1 VTVEIQPQPQSSTPV
16 RVLIVEDDLVD
27 RMACRRAFR
36 AAGGYQLLEADTGQQ
51 GLAMA
56 LSGQADCVLLD
67 YNLPDLTGLEFLAGL
82 AASRPGGDAPPVMML
97 TGADSA
103 TVAAEAMRRGARD
116 YLVKDADGRYLE
128 LLPAGIERMLREQC
142 LRADKQQ
149 AEARFRTLVEQIQAV
164 SYVARTGPQSGLD
177 YVSPQIRLL
186 GYTPEEWLA
195 DPGLLRACMHPDDRE
210 RAWAGVSA
218 SRAGALPL
226 RLEYRL
232 LPRGGGELWVR
243 DQADPVPG
251 TGGTGPGAAV
261 LQGILIDISASKAA
275 EQALRRSQ
283 EELRRLAAHQER
295 IKEEERKR
303 IAQEIHDELGGLL
316 TGIRAYILVAQ
327 ERALAAGSMPEPLLA
342 DTADLVQTAIE
353 TVRRVI
359 TDLRPSV
366 LDQLGVWAALEW
378 YAGQVALRAGL
389 HCTCEI
395 DPRAAALE
403 LDAERS
409 TMLFRIV
416 QEALTNVVRHA
427 GASAARV
434 EARREADALC
444 VTVSDNGQG
453 IAAEGLLR
461 RESWGIL
468 GMHERSR
475 SFGGELAISGGAGGT
490 VLTLRLPLQED
501 NHG

>member
-1 VTVEIQPQPQSSTPV
+1 MQDQPKPAATPPV
-16 RVLIVEDDLVD
+16 RVLIVEDDMVD

-36 AAGGYQLLEADTGQQ
+36 AAGAYELLEAETGQQ
-51 GLAMA
+51 GLELA
-56 LSGQADCVLLD
+56 LSGQVDCVLLD
-67 YNLPDLTGLEFLAGL
+67 YNLPDLTGLEFLASL
-82 AASRPGGDAPPVMML
+82 AKLASGESAAPPVMML

-116 YLVKDADGRYLE
+116 YLVKDTDGRYLE
-128 LLPAGIERMLREQC
+128 LLPAGIERMLREQR
-142 LRADKQQ
+142 LRTDKQQ
-149 AEARFRTLVEQIQAV
+149 AEARFRTLVEQIHAV
-164 SYVARTGPQSGLD
+164 SYVAGTGACGALQ
-177 YVSPQIRLL
+177 YVSPQIRMLL

-210 RAWAGVSA
+210 AAWAEVCACRSA
-218 SRAGALPL
+218 ARAL
-226 RLEYRL
+226 RVEYRL

-251 TGGTGPGAAV
+251 PGGPV

-275 EQALRRSQ
+275 EQALRLSQ
-283 EELRRLAAHQER
+283 DELRRLGAHQER

-316 TGIRAYILVAQ
+316 TGIRAYVLVAQ
-327 ERALAAGSMPEPLLA
+327 ERAVAAGSTPEPLLA
-342 DTADLVQTAIE
+342 DTADLVQSAIE

-378 YAGQVALRAGL
+378 YADQVALRAGL
-389 HCTCEI
+389 RCVCRI
-395 DPRAAALE
+395 GAQAAALE
-403 LDAERS
+403 LDADRS

-427 GASAARV
+427 QATQATIEVAC
-434 EARREADALC
+434 DAGELRL
-444 VTVSDNGQG
+444 TVSDNGKG
-453 IAAEGLLR
+453 IAAEGLLS

-475 SFGGELAISGGAGGT
+475 SFGGQLAITGGPDGT
-490 VLTLRLPLQED
+490 VLTLRLPLEESQD
-501 NHG
+501 GA

>member
-1 VTVEIQPQPQSSTPV
+1 MESPTPSAAPV

-36 AAGGYQLLEADTGQQ
+36 AAGTYQLLEAETGQQ

-56 LSGQADCVLLD
+56 LAGEADCVLLD

-116 YLVKDADGRYLE
+116 YLVKDAEGRYLE
-128 LLPAGIERMLREQC
+128 LLPAGIERMLREQR
-142 LRADKQQ
+142 LRAEKQQ
-149 AEARFRTLVEQIQAV
+149 AEVRFRTLVEQIHAV
-164 SYVARTGPQSGLD
+164 SYVAGTGPEAALE

-195 DPGLLRACMHPDDRE
+195 DPDLPRARMHPDDRE
-210 RAWAGVSA
+210 RAWAQVCA
-218 SRAGALPL
+218 SRAGASAL
-226 RLEYRL
+226 RVEYRL
-232 LPRGGGELWVR
+232 LPRFGGELWVR

-251 TGGTGPGAAV
+251 SAGAGPGAAV
-261 LQGILIDISASKAA
+261 LQGLLIDITASKAA
-275 EQALRRSQ
+275 EQALRQSQ
-283 EELRRLAAHQER
+283 EELRRLGAHQER

-327 ERALAAGSMPEPLLA
+327 ERAVAAGREPEPLLA

-389 HCTCEI
+389 RCVCSI
-395 DPRAAALE
+395 DARAAELE
-403 LDAERS
+403 LDADRS

-427 GASAARV
+427 DATEARV
-434 EARREADALC
+434 EVLRAPDGLRL
-444 VTVSDNGQG
+444 TVSDNGKG
-453 IAAEGLLR
+453 IGAEGLLR

-475 SFGGELAISGGAGGT
+475 SFGGELSINCLLYTSPSPRDGLLSRMPSSA
-490 VLTLRLPLQED
+490 
-501 NHG
+501 

>member
-1 VTVEIQPQPQSSTPV
+1 MMDKPNTAATEPV
-16 RVLIVEDDLVD
+16 RVLIVEDDMVD

-36 AAGGYQLLEADTGQQ
+36 AAGAYALLEAETGQQ
-51 GLAMA
+51 GLELA
-56 LSGQADCVLLD
+56 LSGQVDCVLLD
-67 YNLPDLTGLEFLAGL
+67 YNLPDLTGLEFLASL
-82 AASRPGGDAPPVMML
+82 AKLAGGEGAAPPVMML

-116 YLVKDADGRYLE
+116 YLVKDTDGRYLE
-128 LLPAGIERMLREQC
+128 LLPAGIERMLREQR
-142 LRADKQQ
+142 LRLDKQQ
-149 AEARFRTLVEQIQAV
+149 AETRFRTLVEQIHAV
-164 SYVARTGPQSGLD
+164 SYVAGTGACGALQ
-177 YVSPQIRLL
+177 YVSPQIRMLL

-195 DPGLLRACMHPDDRE
+195 DSGLLRARMHPDDRDA
-210 RAWAGVSA
+210 AWAEVCACRSA
-218 SRAGALPL
+218 ARAL
-226 RLEYRL
+226 RVEYRL

-251 TGGTGPGAAV
+251 PNGPV

-275 EQALRRSQ
+275 EQALRQSQ
-283 EELRRLAAHQER
+283 DELRRLGAHQER

-327 ERALAAGSMPEPLLA
+327 ERAVAAGSTPEPLLA
-342 DTADLVQTAIE
+342 DTADLVQSAIE

-378 YAGQVALRAGL
+378 YADQVALRAGL
-389 HCTCEI
+389 RCVCRI
-395 DPRAAALE
+395 DAQAAALE
-403 LDAERS
+403 LDADRS

-427 GASAARV
+427 QATQATIDVACEPGALR
-434 EARREADALC
+434 L
-444 VTVSDNGQG
+444 TVSDNGKG
-453 IAAEGLLR
+453 IAAEGLLS

-475 SFGGELAISGGAGGT
+475 SFGGQLAITGGPDGT
-490 VLTLRLPLQED
+490 VLMLRLPLEENQD
-501 NHG
+501 DA